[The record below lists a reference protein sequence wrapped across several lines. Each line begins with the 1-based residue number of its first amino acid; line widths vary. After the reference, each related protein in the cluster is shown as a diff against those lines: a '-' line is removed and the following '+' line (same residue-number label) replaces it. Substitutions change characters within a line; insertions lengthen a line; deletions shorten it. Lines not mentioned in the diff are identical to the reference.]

1 MIRQVSNFQRV
12 LVYIHNTTLITE
24 EKLVT
29 TEILLVVIELTAL
42 FEYAISIGPLSKMH
56 ETAIRI
62 ERKLES

>member
-29 TEILLVVIELTAL
+29 TEILLVIELTAL